1 MAYKGFVPHYSKEDR
16 EHMRALL
23 KKGSRIIDLIAED
36 IVPFGSHMSAQL
48 IDSLASEIGY
58 ENTDK
63 KDDDAL
69 EQLLEDRQALI
80 NLYGA
85 VKKEPEFLPWYTELG
100 NLLLKY
106 GLFDEE
112 AALLE
117 DAAAGGCLD
126 DDGLAFIKNRLRNAL
141 QYREADDDELPED
154 ELTKEYL
161 RRELQKKP
169 PDGEK
174 IRTFL
179 EQCGDDACLYDIACG
194 RDPDPSM
201 TAIREKAARLIRSRD
216 FRYALSSHPEQN
228 ARTAMILDLYDCL
241 DGDELFIARTL
252 LTDPDE
258 RNKAHMLLFCRDED
272 LLMLGW
278 LYVYGGRRLCTERLR
293 ALGSRFPEA
302 YTEMDPKEK
311 AQWREEWLSYAAELA
326 NEDILPEDEAV
337 RGRLRGLASVDSEPV
352 HFFLSMQHPRELIR
366 RRHAEKLKDPAR
378 IAYVGS
384 WTSDHRIRESLSVRI
399 DTKDLVTEMLF
410 GNLSGADPVFGFRR
424 PDDTALQDLFC
435 MEIMKNHPDRTIR
448 EHVRTELLRSNT
460 EIPGVDLR
468 KPDPLYKK

>member
-23 KKGSRIIDLIAED
+23 KKGARIIDLIAED
-36 IVPFGSHMSAQL
+36 IVPFGSRMSAGL

-58 ENTDK
+58 ENTDG

-112 AALLE
+112 ADLLE
-117 DAAAGGCLD
+117 NAAAGGGLD
-126 DDGLAFIKNRLRNAL
+126 DDGLAFIKNRLRNVL
-141 QYREADDDELPED
+141 QYREADDAEPADPEQIGD
-154 ELTKEYL
+154 KL
-161 RRELQKKP
+161 RGELQKRP
-169 PDGEK
+169 PDREK
-174 IRTFL
+174 IRTL
-179 EQCGDDACLYDIACG
+179 MEKCRDDAALYFAACG
-194 RDPDPSM
+194 SSGDPSM

-272 LLMLGW
+272 SA
-278 LYVYGGRRLCTERLR
+278 RRGCT
-293 ALGSRFPEA
+293 P
-302 YTEMDPKEK
+302 
-311 AQWREEWLSYAAELA
+311 
-326 NEDILPEDEAV
+326 
-337 RGRLRGLASVDSEPV
+337 
-352 HFFLSMQHPRELIR
+352 
-366 RRHAEKLKDPAR
+366 
-378 IAYVGS
+378 
-384 WTSDHRIRESLSVRI
+384 
-399 DTKDLVTEMLF
+399 
-410 GNLSGADPVFGFRR
+410 
-424 PDDTALQDLFC
+424 
-435 MEIMKNHPDRTIR
+435 
-448 EHVRTELLRSNT
+448 
-460 EIPGVDLR
+460 
-468 KPDPLYKK
+468 